1 MNAQTTHLR
10 KALLLLL
17 LSLAFSLARAQ
28 PEPFRIGEKATLS
41 SKILGEQREVWVHV
55 PRNLAK
61 AKTTQRF
68 PVVYVLDGDQH
79 FHSLSGL
86 VHQLSATNGNTLCP
100 EMIVVAILHPDR
112 TRDLTVTHDTVGFAV
127 DPGFARTSGGGEKFT
142 AFLEQELFP
151 FIEAQYPTAPY
162 RTLVGHSLGG
172 MLVVNTLLNHPQL
185 FDAYVALDPSLWWDE
200 QLLVKQARTR
210 LQEKRF
216 DGKTFYLAIANALN
230 SPKDTAA
237 LRKETNDYNVLLN
250 SQLDFADLLAAHPGN
265 GLRWRHAYFK
275 EESHTTVPL
284 MGEYHALRFIF
295 DFHQFKALD
304 RLFDPGFDA
313 DSALTAHYQ
322 MISERLRHKVLPPE
336 EFLDGLGHAYLESA
350 LFDKAEG
357 VLGLNLR
364 NYPQSPVV
372 YVGMGDWCS
381 GKGDAKG
388 ALSYYRQALRLKKDP
403 AIEKKI
409 SRLNAQL

>member
-1 MNAQTTHLR
+1 MNAPTTHLR
-10 KALLLLL
+10 NALLLLL

-41 SKILGEQREVWVHV
+41 STILGEKREVWVHV
-55 PRNLAK
+55 PRNLEK
-61 AKTTQRF
+61 AKTTERF

-127 DPGFARTSGGGEKFT
+127 DPGFARHSGGAEKFT
-142 AFLEQELFP
+142 AFLGQELFP

-172 MLVVNTLLNHPQL
+172 MLVVNTLLNHPHL

-216 DGKTFYLAIANALN
+216 DGKTFYLAVANALN

-250 SQLDFADLLAAHPGN
+250 SQLDFADLLAAHAGN

-295 DFHQFKALD
+295 DFHPFQALH

-322 MISERLRHKVLPPE
+322 MLSHRLGYPVLPPE
-336 EFLDGLGHAYLESA
+336 AFLDGLGHAYLESN

-357 VLGLNLR
+357 VLALNLR
-364 NYPQSPVV
+364 NYPQSPGVH
-372 YVGMGDWCS
+372 VGMGDWCAAQ
-381 GKGDAKG
+381 GDAKA
-388 ALSYYRQALRLKKDP
+388 ALRYYRQALRLKKDP
-403 AIEKKI
+403 ETEKKI
-409 SRLNAQL
+409 SRLHARR

>member
-1 MNAQTTHLR
+1 MPLLR
-10 KALLLLL
+10 KAILLLL

-28 PEPFRIGEKATLS
+28 PEPFRIGDKATLS
-41 SKILGEQREVWVHV
+41 SKILGEKREVWVHV

-100 EMIVVAILHPDR
+100 EMIVVAILNTDR
-112 TRDLTVTHDTVGFAV
+112 TRDLTITHDTAGFAV
-127 DPGFARTSGGGEKFT
+127 DPGFARNSGGAEKFT
-142 AFLEQELFP
+142 SFLEQELFP
-151 FIEAQYPTAPY
+151 FIDAQYPTAPY

-200 QLLVKQARTR
+200 QLLVKQAPAR
-210 LQEKRF
+210 LKEKRF
-216 DGKTFYLAIANALN
+216 DGKTFYLAVANALN
-230 SPKDTAA
+230 SPEDTAA

-295 DFHQFKALD
+295 DFHPFKALD

-322 MISERLRHKVLPPE
+322 MISQRMGYKVMPPE

-350 LFDKAEG
+350 LLDKAEG
-357 VLGLNLR
+357 VLGLNLQ
-364 NYPQSPVV
+364 NYPQSPGV
-372 YVGMGDWCS
+372 YVGMGDWCV
-381 GKGDAKG
+381 GKGDAKA

-403 AIEKKI
+403 EIEKKI
-409 SRLNAQL
+409 SRLNQKI